1 MKKFLSLFVALAMV
15 LSLFAGVGAR
25 TAKAA
30 DFTVTASVTAG
41 SGTIAPPTQ
50 TVAQGLYATVSV
62 TATTGSWI
70 KTGGLVDSVD
80 GVIGAANHLTS
91 YTYTTTA
98 VTANRT
104 IGVTFEAAPTYTVA
118 ASVTAGSG
126 TIAPPTQTVV
136 QGLYATVFITA
147 TAGSWIKTG
156 GLVDSVDGVIAAAN
170 HLTSYTYTTT
180 AVTSDA
186 ADDLLCVDLGGRRI
200 IK

>member
-41 SGTIAPPTQ
+41 SGTIAPLTPQ
-50 TVAQGLYATVSV
+50 TVAQGLYATVFI

-91 YTYTTTA
+91 YTYNTTA

-104 IGVTFEAAPTYTVA
+104 V
-118 ASVTAGSG
+118 S
-126 TIAPPTQTVV
+126 
-136 QGLYATVFITA
+136 
-147 TAGSWIKTG
+147 
-156 GLVDSVDGVIAAAN
+156 
-170 HLTSYTYTTT
+170 
-180 AVTSDA
+180 
-186 ADDLLCVDLGGRRI
+186 
-200 IK
+200 